1 MEKPKVKFE
10 KDELALLTQS
20 EFFLTKKR
28 LGVKINDLLTQCIP
42 KIQEKLKENS
52 SHLPQN
58 IVDSQPK
65 ISRGENYLNFPWQ
78 ILDYPRDF
86 GKEDIFALRTLCWF
100 GNGCSM
106 SLHLSGEY
114 AKKYIHGIA
123 GNLSLLAKNNFYICI
138 HSDPFQHHFEEDN
151 IIKCSD
157 FLQAGSSIHWLLENN
172 KFMKIVKLFSFDE
185 IDSLPE
191 MIGNSA
197 SILFEIL
204 QSKTKS

>member
-10 KDELALLTQS
+10 KDELALLIQP

-42 KIQEKLKENS
+42 IIQEKLEANS
-52 SHLPQN
+52 SNLQQN
-58 IVDSQPK
+58 IFNSQPK

-100 GNGCSM
+100 GNGFSL
-106 SLHLSGEY
+106 SLHLSGDY
-114 AKKYIHGIA
+114 AKKYIDGIA
-123 GNLSLLAKNNFYICI
+123 ANLSILAKNNFYICI

-157 FLQAGSSIHWLLENN
+157 FVQAGSSLHWLLENN
-172 KFMKIVKLFSFDE
+172 KFIKIVKLFSFDE
-185 IDSLPE
+185 INSLPE
-191 MIGNSA
+191 KIGNTA

-204 QSKTKS
+204 AQKSKS

>member
-10 KDELALLTQS
+10 KDELALLIQP

-42 KIQEKLKENS
+42 IIQEKLEANS
-52 SHLPQN
+52 SNLQQKIFN
-58 IVDSQPK
+58 SQPK

-100 GNGCSM
+100 GNGFSL
-106 SLHLSGEY
+106 SLHLSGDY
-114 AKKYIHGIA
+114 AKKYIDGIA
-123 GNLSLLAKNNFYICI
+123 ANLSILAKNNFYICI

-157 FLQAGSSIHWLLENN
+157 FVQAGSSLHWLLENN
-172 KFMKIVKLFSFDE
+172 KFIKIVKLFSFDE

-191 MIGNSA
+191 NIGNTA
-197 SILFEIL
+197 FVLFEIL
-204 QSKTKS
+204 ATKTKS